1 MIYSFILSSL
11 LFERDLGPLSAPS
24 LSNHHLH
31 FAIIRVGT
39 GVMEMRGCV
48 SGAPRTKRNPI

>member
-1 MIYSFILSSL
+1 MIYSFILSSSYFKGIFGHYL
-11 LFERDLGPLSAPS
+11 LPS